1 LKRILHLLFSC
12 DQVLDFYN
20 FAFFLSCSHDD
31 VGWLKTV
38 DEYFTGAHPEIQNA
52 CVKCTLDNV
61 VAKLKENPD
70 RKFVEV
76 EMAFFW
82 KWWNQASDDQ
92 KNLVKGY
99 LKNGQLEFIGGGWS
113 MNDEAAV

>member
-1 LKRILHLLFSC
+1 M
-12 DQVLDFYN
+12 
-20 FAFFLSCSHDD
+20 
-31 VGWLKTV
+31 
-38 DEYFTGAHPEIQNA
+38 
-52 CVKCTLDNV
+52 
-61 VAKLKENPD
+61 KENPD